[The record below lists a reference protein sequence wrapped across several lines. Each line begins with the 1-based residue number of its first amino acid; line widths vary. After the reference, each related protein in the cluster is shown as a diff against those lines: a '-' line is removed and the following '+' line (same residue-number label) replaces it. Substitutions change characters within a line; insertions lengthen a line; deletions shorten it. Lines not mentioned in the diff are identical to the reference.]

1 MNQFSAAIVREFLL
15 DFVEERLTLRGYSV
29 AQVNDDFDLLVS
41 GAIDSLAF
49 MEMVVALQEQ
59 FDVEL
64 DFDEVDP
71 VQLSIIG
78 PLCHY
83 VSSLK
88 LKSLSAEKM

>member
-1 MNQFSAAIVREFLL
+1 MSQFSAVMVREFLL
-15 DFVEERLTLRGYSV
+15 DFVEERLALRVYSA

-49 MEMVVALQEQ
+49 MEMIVALQEQ

-71 VQLSIIG
+71 VQLTIIG

-83 VSSLK
+83 VCALK
-88 LKSLSAEKM
+88 LKGLSTEKM

>member
-1 MNQFSAAIVREFLL
+1 MSHFSASMIREFLL
-15 DFVEERLTLRGYSV
+15 DFVAERLMLRGYSA
-29 AQVNDDFDLLVS
+29 AQISDDFDLLAS

-49 MEMVVALQEQ
+49 MEMIVALQEQ

-71 VQLSIIG
+71 EQLSVIG

-83 VSSLK
+83 VGSLK
-88 LKSLSAEKM
+88 LKGLSTEKM